1 MIDKVSAGSVHSW
14 TLASAAVLVLAVG
27 SALAQGKQPNA
38 VAGLKAVN
46 GGESY
51 EVTVNSS
58 QPFLRSDLPV
68 LKIGTQEITISRAPE
83 DGSSESRI
91 FIVNAEEFR
100 KMKSGD
106 KVVFQWGRGEG
117 KEQLNFGTLDKTKL
131 QK

>member
-1 MIDKVSAGSVHSW
+1 MIDKVSAGSVHPW

-27 SALAQGKQPNA
+27 SALAEGKPNA

-68 LKIGTQEITISRAPE
+68 LQIGTQEITISRAPE

>member
-1 MIDKVSAGSVHSW
+1 MIDRVSAGSVHPW
-14 TLASAAVLVLAVG
+14 GLASAAVVLLAIG
-27 SALAQGKQPNA
+27 SALAQGKQQNA

-51 EVTVNSS
+51 EVTVNGS

-68 LKIGTQEITISRAPE
+68 LKVGNQEITISRAPD
-83 DGSSESRI
+83 DGRSESRI
-91 FIVNAEEFR
+91 FIVDGEQFR

-117 KEQLNFGTLDKTKL
+117 REQLDLGTLDKTKL

>member
-1 MIDKVSAGSVHSW
+1 VHSW
-14 TLASAAVLVLAVG
+14 TLASAAVVFLLVG

-46 GGESY
+46 AGETY

-58 QPFLRSDLPV
+58 EPFLRSDLPV
-68 LKIGTQEITISRAPE
+68 LKIGNQEITISRAPD
-83 DGSSESRI
+83 DGSSDSRI
-91 FIVNAEEFR
+91 FIVDAEQFR
-100 KMKSGD
+100 KIKSGD

-117 KEQLNFGTLDKTKL
+117 RKQLDFGTLDKTRL

>member
-1 MIDKVSAGSVHSW
+1 MIDKISAGSVHSW
-14 TLASAAVLVLAVG
+14 TLASAAVVFLLVG

-46 GGESY
+46 AGETY

-58 QPFLRSDLPV
+58 EPFLRSDLPV
-68 LKIGTQEITISRAPE
+68 LKIGNQEITISRAPD
-83 DGSSESRI
+83 DGSSDSRI
-91 FIVNAEEFR
+91 FIVDAEQFR
-100 KMKSGD
+100 KIKSGD

-117 KEQLNFGTLDKTKL
+117 RKQLDFGTLDKTRL

>member
-1 MIDKVSAGSVHSW
+1 MIDKVSAGSVHPW

-27 SALAQGKQPNA
+27 SALAEGKLNA

-51 EVTVNSS
+51 EVTGNSS